1 MTGVVLALDSS
12 TGSVSVAVA
21 SAGAAV
27 PGAAVTG
34 DDPAGGDGAVLAVRT
49 TDSGNH
55 HVELLVP
62 LAREVLAQAG
72 VAVADVRAV
81 AVGVGPGPFTGTR
94 VGVVTAL
101 TLGAALGVPVTGVCS
116 LDVLALGA
124 VRSGAVGPGVGGTA
138 TEFLAVTDA
147 RRREV
152 YWARYELVRDGGVA
166 EGVRRVDGPSVGHPA
181 AVPRAGEL
189 PSVGAGAV
197 LYPDV
202 FSRVLPDGP
211 HTPDAAVLAG
221 AVTGSLLPPFPPEP
235 LYLRRPDARRAP
247 PPIAAPGIAR

>member
-12 TGSVSVAVA
+12 TGSVSVAVVSADA
-21 SAGAAV
+21 SAG
-27 PGAAVTG
+27 
-34 DDPAGGDGAVLAVRT
+34 DSGAVLAVRT
-49 TDSGNH
+49 TDSGTH

-72 VAVADVRAV
+72 AAVADVRAV

-124 VRSGAVGPGVGGTA
+124 VRAGVVGPGAVSSGTRGIA
-138 TEFLAVTDA
+138 MEFLAVTDA

-152 YWARYELVRDGGVA
+152 YWARYEVVGDRAVA
-166 EGVRRVDGPSVGHPA
+166 GGVRRVEGPSVDHPA

-189 PSVGAGAV
+189 PAVGAGAV
-197 LYPDV
+197 LYADV
-202 FSRVLPDGP
+202 FAGVVPDGP
-211 HTPDAAVLAG
+211 RTPDASVLAA
-221 AVTGSLLPPFPPEP
+221 AVTGSLLPAFPPEP
-235 LYLRRPDARRAP
+235 FYLRRPDARPGP
-247 PPIAAPGIAR
+247 PPVAAAGIAR